1 MIGVLA
7 PAGLGPVWRLAVPVF
22 YRKRRGRG
30 AFGGIMRALVST
42 LKIVCLVLGLCVAG
56 VALVGILGG
65 KALGLLAAGLQ
76 SLSGLEFS

>member
-1 MIGVLA
+1 
-7 PAGLGPVWRLAVPVF
+7 
-22 YRKRRGRG
+22 
-30 AFGGIMRALVST
+30 MRAFVST